1 LFVSVHIAQNVKLF
15 YLYKD
20 KIISE
25 INKTKK

>member
-1 LFVSVHIAQNVKLF
+1 MVI

-25 INKTKK
+25 INKTKKRQTLQKGFID